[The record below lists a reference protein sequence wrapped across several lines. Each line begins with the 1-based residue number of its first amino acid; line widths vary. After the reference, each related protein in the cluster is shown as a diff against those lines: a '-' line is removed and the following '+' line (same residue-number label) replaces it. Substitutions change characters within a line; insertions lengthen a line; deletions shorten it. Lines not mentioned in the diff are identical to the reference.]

1 MAERSRSHPTNP
13 LLIMDTV
20 LHLENKGK
28 TARVLLQGLPSDRP
42 KTALQQR
49 TNVGA
54 LVSYRI
60 INGINPAIDP
70 FRAKPAD
77 FIAADPELSLI
88 GAGQVMEAEML
99 STAYYNPAQS
109 IDDKEGK
116 EGEEIEPVADFKL
129 VDIIYDAE
137 GNEKERRSHLVRK
150 TNLNDLLPVK
160 IGKRMPI
167 EQAFTSFVFRHTYQ
181 IVHEDGVTMEFLFN
195 IANDLHQKQEVALV
209 GAGAKGAQ
217 PLVVREKG
225 SPYRGFLYGE
235 IGTGEYEGRYK
246 LLLLLSD
253 RELKKSDS

>member
-1 MAERSRSHPTNP
+1 
-13 LLIMDTV
+13 MDTV
-20 LHLENKGK
+20 LHLENQGK

-42 KTALQQR
+42 KIALQQR

-54 LVSYRI
+54 LVSHRI

-70 FRAKPAD
+70 FRAKPED
-77 FIAADPELSLI
+77 FIGADPELSLI

-109 IDDKEGK
+109 T

-137 GNEKERRSHLVRK
+137 GSEKERRSHLVRK

-160 IGKRMPI
+160 IGKRMSI

-209 GAGAKGAQ
+209 GAGTKGAQ

-235 IGTGEYEGRYK
+235 IGTGEHEGRYK

-253 RELKKSDS
+253 RELKKSDG